1 MTAPDQSGGGR
12 EGESR
17 PASDSREGGAP
28 RPAGTPAAP
37 DHRRGG
43 AAFLLLRLLRETLTA
58 NKPAQERLDEFTR
71 LVAGH
76 LVAEVCSFY
85 VLRGGS
91 EILELYA
98 SEGLNPEAVRRAQL
112 RVGEGLVGLIARDRA
127 AINAPEARE
136 HPAFRYLPETR
147 EEQYTSFLGVPVQGG
162 GRLRG
167 VLVVQN
173 RVARRYTEDEVAALE
188 TFAAVLGESSDSA
201 GLLPRAGQAAP
212 VHLHGSPA
220 AEGLAIGVA
229 ALREPPYSL
238 PNPVAQDVETEKI
251 RLRDAI
257 EALRG
262 DLDRLLESEAA
273 QSHEGPRDV
282 LEAFRLFAHDKS
294 WMRRIEEGVAAGL
307 TAEAAVDQARTDTR
321 ARLARVADPYIRARF
336 DDLDDLAER
345 LIRKLLGVREI
356 DPEDLPENAILVA
369 RALGP
374 GELLDY
380 GRERLKG
387 VVLEEGSSGAH
398 AAIVAKSLGIPMIVQ
413 ARGALEAI
421 EQGDPIIV
429 SGDQGQA
436 HVRPHPDVLAAFRDK
451 ISLKEQERAAY
462 AVWRNLPAVSLDGRR
477 VRLYMNAGILADLP
491 SLRDSGAEGVGLLR
505 TELQF
510 FIRARLPRRSDQ
522 ESFYRAILKSAGDKR
537 VVFRTLD
544 VGSDKVLPYL
554 NLQTRREE
562 NPALGW
568 RALRVGLDRPALLK
582 MQLQAL
588 LRAAEGGPLTVM
600 FPMVAER
607 EEFQKAKALLLRE
620 ADRIAES
627 GGLRPSKLE
636 IGAMLET
643 PSLAYAHDDFLSEA
657 DFLSIG
663 GNDLAQFFFAADRSN
678 DRVSWRYGV
687 LKPSF
692 LRFMREICDRCAG
705 FGLPLSF
712 CGEAA
717 ARPTAA
723 VALAA
728 LGVESLSMRPAS
740 IPPVKKAIRSVNLAE
755 ARAVLDAALAKDV
768 YPEPDLLALL
778 ARR

>member
-1 MTAPDQSGGGR
+1 MTGSDEGG
-12 EGESR
+12 ET
-17 PASDSREGGAP
+17 GAP
-28 RPAGTPAAP
+28 RLPAEAGGEVV
-37 DHRRGG
+37 RRGG
-43 AAFLLLRLLRETLTA
+43 AAFLLLRRVRETLAA
-58 NKPAQERLDEFTR
+58 NKPAQERLDEFVR
-71 LVAGH
+71 LSAGH
-76 LVAEVCSFY
+76 FVAEVCSFY
-85 VLRGGS
+85 ALRGA
-91 EILELYA
+91 EILELTA
-98 SEGLNPEAVRRAQL
+98 TQGLNPDSVRRAQL
-112 RVGEGLVGLIARDRA
+112 RVGEGLVGLIARDRVVV
-127 AINAPEARE
+127 NAPEARA

-147 EEQYTSFLGVPVQGG
+147 EEDFTSFLGVPVQSGA
-162 GRLRG
+162 RLRG

-173 RVARRYTEDEVAALE
+173 RVARRYTEDEIAALE
-188 TFAAVLGESSDSA
+188 VFAAVLAETSESA
-201 GLLPRAGQAAP
+201 GLLPRGGRAAP
-212 VHLHGSPA
+212 AHLHGAAA
-220 AEGLAIGVA
+220 AEGVAIGVA

-238 PNPVAQDVETEKI
+238 PNPVAQDSEAEKL
-251 RLRDAI
+251 RLRGAM

-273 QSHEGPRDV
+273 QSHDGPRDV

-294 WMRRIEEGVAAGL
+294 WLRRIEEGVARGL

-321 ARLARVADPYIRARF
+321 AKLARVSDPYIRQRF

-356 DPEDLPENAILVA
+356 DPEDLPDDAILIA
-369 RALGP
+369 RSLGP

-380 GRERLKG
+380 GREKLKG
-387 VVLEEGSSGAH
+387 VLLEEGSPDAH
-398 AAIVAKSLGIPMIVQ
+398 AAIVARSLGIPMVVQ

-451 ISLKEQERAAY
+451 IALKELERAAF
-462 AVWRNLPAVSLDGRR
+462 APWRRLPAVSLDGRR
-477 VRLYMNAGILADLP
+477 IKLYMNAGILADLP

-522 ESFYRAILKSAGDKR
+522 EAFYRAILKSAGGKR

-582 MQLQAL
+582 MQLQSL
-588 LRAAEGGPLTVM
+588 VRAAEGGPLTIM
-600 FPMVAER
+600 FPLVAER
-607 EEFQKAKALLLRE
+607 EEFDKAKALLMRE
-620 ADRIAES
+620 IERLAE
-627 GGLRPSKLE
+627 GGTPRPSKLE
-636 IGAMLET
+636 VGAMLET
-643 PSLAYAHDDFLSEA
+643 PSLAYAHDDFLREV

-678 DRVSWRYGV
+678 DRVAWRYGV

-692 LRFMREICDRCAG
+692 LRFLRELCDRCAA
-705 FGLPLSF
+705 FDLPLSF

-717 ARPTAA
+717 AKPTAA

-740 IPPVKKAIRSVNLAE
+740 IAPVKKAIRSVNLGE
-755 ARAVLDAALAKDV
+755 ARRVLDSALARDA
-768 YPEPDLLALL
+768 YPESELAALL

>member
-1 MTAPDQSGGGR
+1 MTGPDPAREPESRGSPKTAGEAADTAGSGAAG
-12 EGESR
+12 GESLR
-17 PASDSREGGAP
+17 RE
-28 RPAGTPAAP
+28 
-37 DHRRGG
+37 G
-43 AAFLLLRLLRETLTA
+43 AAFLFLRQLREALTSGA
-58 NKPAQERLDEFTR
+58 PAQERLDAFVAR
-71 LVAGH
+71 IAGH
-76 LVAEVCSFY
+76 FVAEVCSFY
-85 VLRGGS
+85 ALRGS

-98 SEGLNPEAVRRAQL
+98 SQGLNADSVRRAQL
-112 RVGEGLVGLIARDRA
+112 RVGEGLVGLIARDRV
-127 AINAPEARE
+127 IVNAPEARE

-147 EEQYTSFLGVPVQGG
+147 EEEFSSFLGVPVKSGT
-162 GRLRG
+162 RLRG

-173 RVARRYTEDEVAALE
+173 RVARRYTEDEIAALE
-188 TFAAVLGESSDSA
+188 TFAAVLAETAGPA
-201 GLLPRAGQAAP
+201 GLLPRGGQRAP
-212 VHLHGSPA
+212 AHLHGTAA
-220 AEGLAIGVA
+220 AEGVAIGVA

-238 PNPVAQDVETEKI
+238 PNPVAQDAEAEQS
-251 RLRDAI
+251 RLR
-257 EALRG
+257 EAMESLRG

-273 QSHEGPRDV
+273 QSHDAPRDV
-282 LEAFRLFAHDKS
+282 LEAFRLFAQDKS
-294 WMRRIEEGVAAGL
+294 WMRRIEQGVSSGL
-307 TAEAAVDQARTDTR
+307 TAEAAVDQARADTR
-321 ARLARVADPYIRARF
+321 AKLARVSDPYIRARF

-356 DPEDLPENAILVA
+356 DPEDLPENAILIA

-398 AAIVAKSLGIPMIVQ
+398 AAIVAKSLGIPMVVQ
-413 ARGALEAI
+413 ARGALESV
-421 EQGDPIIV
+421 EQGDPIII
-429 SGDQGQA
+429 SGDQGQV
-436 HVRPHPDVLAAFRDK
+436 HLRPHPDVLAAFRDK
-451 ISLKEQERAAY
+451 IALKEQERAAF
-462 AVWRNLPAVSLDGRR
+462 APWRRLPAVSLDGRR
-477 VRLYMNAGILADLP
+477 IRLFMNAGILADLP

-522 ESFYRAILKSAGDKR
+522 EAFYRAILKSSAGKR

-582 MQLQAL
+582 MQLQSL
-588 LRAAEGGPLTVM
+588 VRAAEGGPLTVM

-607 EEFQKAKALLLRE
+607 EEFQRAKALLMRE
-620 ADRIAES
+620 IERLAES
-627 GGLRPSKLE
+627 GTPRPSKLE
-636 IGAMLET
+636 VGAMLET
-643 PSLAYAHDDFLSEA
+643 PSLAYAHDDFLREA

-663 GNDLAQFFFAADRSN
+663 GNDLAQFFFAADRGN
-678 DRVSWRYGV
+678 DRVAWRYGA

-692 LRFMREICDRCAG
+692 LRFIREICGRCSA
-705 FGLPLSF
+705 FDLPLSF

-717 ARPTAA
+717 AKPVAA

-728 LGVESLSMRPAS
+728 LGVETLSMRPAS
-740 IPPVKKAIRSVNLAE
+740 IAPIKRAIRSVNLGE
-755 ARAVLDAALAKDV
+755 AREVIDAALARDA
-768 YPEPDLLALL
+768 YPEPELAALL